1 MDEAEKN
8 AITEN
13 GKYRRK
19 RRADLKRLG
28 FVEMTVF
35 VPRSEVK
42 ALKKDLANKLEVA
55 KRQKELKAFA
65 KKHGIQLVAVE
76 QDPENKASTDVLAG
90 QQRPAKA
97 APKVSPAPA
106 PPQQAVNPVTP
117 PQSHHEPSI
126 KVTMPAPYEPVPDT
140 MRSMLT
146 DPAPQPSPSQHQHGI
161 SDRDMDAML
170 ANANGMKA
178 FP

>member
-1 MDEAEKN
+1 MVEAEKHT
-8 AITEN
+8 ITEN

-19 RRADLKRLG
+19 RRAEMKRLG

-35 VPRSEVK
+35 VPKGEVK

-76 QDPENKASTDVLAG
+76 ECQENKAAPDVLAG
-90 QQRPAKA
+90 QQRPAAA
-97 APKVSPAPA
+97 APKVSPAPQA
-106 PPQQAVNPVTP
+106 PQQAVNPVTP
-117 PQSHHEPSI
+117 PQSRPGPEVN
-126 KVTMPAPYEPVPDT
+126 VTMPAPYEPTPELQPA
-140 MRSMLT
+140 RSR
-146 DPAPQPSPSQHQHGI
+146 HQHGMT
-161 SDRDMDAML
+161 DRDMDAML
-170 ANANGMKA
+170 ANANGLRP